1 MPSQL
6 NVDTLV
12 AANGTDPVTLT
23 KQSAAKAY
31 ARFTTNPGPTLDESF
46 NVSSLSDNG
55 TGRHSITF
63 VNSMNTAT
71 YIPVSMERYYHAGQD
86 STDNTTSTSN
96 VFAFYVT
103 GTTGQRT
110 AYESVETTVIH
121 GDLA

>member
-1 MPSQL
+1 M
-6 NVDTLV
+6 
-12 AANGTDPVTLT
+12 T

-31 ARFTTNPGPTLDESF
+31 ARFTTNTGPTLDESF

-55 TGRHSITF
+55 SGRHSISF
-63 VNSMNTAT
+63 VNNMNTAT
-71 YIPVSMERYYHAGQD
+71 YIPISMERYYHACQD

-96 VFAFYVT
+96 VFTFYVT

-110 AYESVETTVIH
+110 AYENVETTAIH